1 MDRAKIFKD
10 YFVSSQ
16 NIVLIPNEDFGQRK
30 FINVGINRSVSLSRI
45 EELTKNHTVDMR
57 SGEYWYLL
65 CFVNLFIE
73 WLLVSSIISLITNV
87 FILN

>member
-57 SGEYWYLL
+57 SGEY
-65 CFVNLFIE
+65 
-73 WLLVSSIISLITNV
+73 
-87 FILN
+87 

>member
-16 NIVLIPNEDFGQRK
+16 NAVLIPNEDFGRRK

-45 EELTKNHTVDMR
+45 EELSKNHTQDMR
-57 SGEYWYLL
+57 SGNKVL
-65 CFVNLFIE
+65 FSSVNFSLMQ
-73 WLLVSSIISLITNV
+73 LHAIS
-87 FILN
+87 